1 MVEAV
6 LFVSKCLSHGWG
18 MCSSGTA
25 LAYPAQVLSSNPS
38 IALKKNAS
46 LLSLRFLTLNMC

>member
-1 MVEAV
+1 VEAV